1 MLKIFARDL
10 SLQMNLYLLCNYSLL
25 AVLNEIY
32 GIVSALP
39 LEKGFGLLA
48 PKPPTC
54 YTPFLNKIWNF

>member
-1 MLKIFARDL
+1 
-10 SLQMNLYLLCNYSLL
+10 MNLYLLCNYSLL

-54 YTPFLNKIWNF
+54 YISNWRDGLKLILELQKKGR